1 MQNSDSS
8 DLEDEISFARQF
20 DDQNTTL
27 NSDESKI
34 NVSTSDDCQQEVTY
48 EDDSN
53 ILNTDEDDD
62 DSNILKTDVDDDSN
76 ILNTQE
82 DDDDGEDDNDDM
94 DSDNYDSDNY
104 DSDGSLIQNQV
115 ALSVNEVDLNNLPER
130 ITEKIFQILG
140 KKLFKEHD
148 QA

>member
-34 NVSTSDDCQQEVTY
+34 NSTTSDECRQEA
-48 EDDSN
+48 
-53 ILNTDEDDD
+53 TDED
-62 DSNILKTDVDDDSN
+62 DSNILKTDEDDADS
-76 ILNTQE
+76 
-82 DDDDGEDDNDDM
+82 DDDDDDDDDDDHM

-115 ALSVNEVDLNNLPER
+115 PPSVNEVDLNNLPER

-140 KKLFKEHD
+140 KK
-148 QA
+148 